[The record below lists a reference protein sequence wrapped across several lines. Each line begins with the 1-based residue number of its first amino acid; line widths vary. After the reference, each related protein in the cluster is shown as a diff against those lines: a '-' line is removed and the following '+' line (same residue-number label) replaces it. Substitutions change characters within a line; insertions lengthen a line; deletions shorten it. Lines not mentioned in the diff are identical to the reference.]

1 MPDLMIT
8 NDGQG
13 TVTLLENNGD
23 GSFKA
28 PKHFGFN
35 VFDAPQPPVWGD
47 LNQDG
52 AMDVAVPLYNSG
64 KIAVMFGDGLGNFT
78 TSYLST
84 EPHWNRSNCHYGF
97 QWRFPP

>member
-1 MPDLMIT
+1 MIT